1 LTINQQK
8 MTTITPT
15 RPLITADELYL
26 LKDKHVFLDF
36 LDPSHRETLRGLAKD
51 ERIWEFT
58 KTLMLTDTYDQQ
70 FDRYFGEATAITG
83 TGGQCFTIHDA
94 SDGGL
99 IGMTR
104 VYDIDRKVGKATIGH
119 TWYVPAVWGK
129 VHNKACKLLLL
140 QYLFENLGFNRV
152 DFLVAGQNI
161 RSQKAVMKIGGVREG
176 VLRHFRLRP
185 DGVPSDVHYFSIL
198 GAEWPEK
205 KTRLKEMVA
214 SL

>member
-1 LTINQQK
+1 

-26 LKDKHVFLDF
+26 LKDQHVFLGF

-51 ERIWEFT
+51 ERIWEYT
-58 KTLMLTDTYDQQ
+58 KTLLLNDSYDEQ
-70 FDRYFGEATAITG
+70 FDRYFNEAYSITG
-83 TGGQCFTIHDA
+83 DGGQCFTIHDA
-94 SDGGL
+94 SDGSL

-104 VYDIDRKVGKATIGH
+104 VYNVDREVGKATIGH

-129 VHNKACKLLLL
+129 VHNKSCKLLLL

-198 GAEWPEK
+198 GTEWPEK
-205 KTRLKEMVA
+205 KVRLQEMVA
-214 SL
+214 AL

>member
-1 LTINQQK
+1 

-15 RPLITADELYL
+15 RPLITAEELYL
-26 LKDKHVFLDF
+26 LKDQHIFLGF
-36 LDPSHRETLRGLAKD
+36 LDPSHRETLCRLAKD
-51 ERIWEFT
+51 ERIWEYT
-58 KTLMLTDTYDQQ
+58 KTLLLNDSYDEQ
-70 FDRYFGEATAITG
+70 FDRYFNEAYSITG
-83 TGGQCFTIHDA
+83 DGGQCFTIHDA
-94 SDGGL
+94 SDGNL
-99 IGMTR
+99 IGMSR
-104 VYDIDRKVGKATIGH
+104 VYNVDREVGKATIGH

-129 VHNKACKLLLL
+129 VYNKACKLLLL

-198 GAEWPEK
+198 GTEWPEK
-205 KTRLKEMVA
+205 KVRLQEMVA
-214 SL
+214 ASTPF